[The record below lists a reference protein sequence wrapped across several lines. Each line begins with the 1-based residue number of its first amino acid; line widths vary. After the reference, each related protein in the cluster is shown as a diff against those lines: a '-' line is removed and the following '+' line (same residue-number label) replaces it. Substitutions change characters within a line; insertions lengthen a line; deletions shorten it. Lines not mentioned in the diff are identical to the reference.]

1 MKIMTQYSDR
11 VQRQREIL
19 EQEKLDNQ
27 VKSLDIRYKNGKWT
41 KMITRYA
48 NGKEVTEY
56 NDKRRKDKIEWL

>member
-1 MKIMTQYSDR
+1 MTQYSDR

-27 VKSLDIRYKNGKWT
+27 VTSLDIRYKNGKWT

-56 NDKRRKDKIEWL
+56 RDKRKKDKIEWL